1 MVQRTGEQG
10 FGNILFVQ
18 NNFYFDAFFLKAI
31 GMLYSLLWLWRN
43 IHYVLESSE
52 WSM

>member
-10 FGNILFVQ
+10 HGRVLFVQ

-31 GMLYSLLWLWRN
+31 GMSYLLSFYLLPGCILTLARF
-43 IHYVLESSE
+43 
-52 WSM
+52 SM